1 MNLND
6 NQLVFNIKKEINTEE
21 CLIELVNRHSG
32 IFYDMINRYVP
43 STSEVCSRDDLFA
56 DREIH
61 IYNTALKFDQEKGAK
76 FSTFLGN
83 ETKYLCLNSYNKAK
97 KKYCQN
103 KTNEEMD
110 FLDKLE
116 NCDNI
121 DLNLLNEIFFLI
133 DRHPD
138 SRVSKIFKM
147 RYKDGENHKLLPWR
161 DIAPVVNLS
170 IQGCI
175 NIHDNTI
182 QDLKRKLLKKELL

>member
-1 MNLND
+1 MNIND
-6 NQLVFNIKKEINTEE
+6 NQLVFNIKQQIDTEE
-21 CLIELVNRHSG
+21 CLMELINRHSG

-61 IYNTALKFDQEKGAK
+61 IYNTALKFNEEKGAK

-83 ETKYLCLNSYNKAK
+83 ETKFLCLNSYNKAK

-116 NCDNI
+116 NYDNI
-121 DLNLLNEIFFLI
+121 DVNLLNEIFFLI

-147 RYKDGENHKLLPWR
+147 RYKDGENYKLLPWR
-161 DIAPVVNLS
+161 DIAPCVNLS

-175 NIHDNTI
+175 NIHDNVI
-182 QDLKRKLLKKELL
+182 KDLRKKLLKKELL